1 MKELRIP
8 VQSNDYV
15 DLSIIDKDFQGL
27 VVGYDNDKAV
37 GYIQY
42 GDGKWYFLRSTN
54 YWEDN
59 QDDSETILDLI
70 SYLISSKKCNH
81 FKVIEF
87 IQ

>member
-8 VQSNDYV
+8 IQSNDYV
-15 DLSIIDKDFQGL
+15 DLSAVDKDFRGI
-27 VVGYDNDKAV
+27 VVGYNNDEAV

-42 GDGKWYFLRSTN
+42 SDGTWYFLRGTD
-54 YWEDN
+54 WEDS
-59 QDDSETILDLI
+59 QADSETVLDLI
-70 SYLISSKKCNH
+70 SYLISSKECNH